1 MAVQSGSKTVLAMS
15 FYPNEG
21 NPLWEQY
28 STRVV
33 AHTLRVYGKHTFDY
47 PYPVAISVHTK
58 NIGMEY
64 PMICFNGGRPEP
76 DGTYSEGTK
85 NGMISVIIH
94 EVGHNF
100 FPMIVNSDERQW
112 TWMDEGLNTFLQFLA
127 EQAWDRNYASRR
139 GFPEDIVPYMAG
151 PKTGMV
157 PIMTNSE
164 SLLQFGNNAYGKPAT
179 ALNILRETVMGRE
192 LFDFAFAQYS
202 QKWMFKHPT
211 PADFFRTME
220 DASAVDL
227 DWFWRGWFYSTDHVD
242 IALKSVRQQPIP
254 LNQTTPD
261 ANNATVAR
269 HRNTVTYQRNL
280 AENSPTVVETD
291 SATRDF
297 YNTVDRALLDQTEPS
312 PLDGWMAK
320 QPADKQETLKGLL
333 AYELVFE
340 NAGGLI
346 MPIVLK
352 ATFADGTDSILR
364 LPAEVWLKNEQECS
378 KVFYFNQA
386 VQSFEIDPFLELA
399 DTQPGNNSWPAK
411 AAAPSRFEQFRQ
423 RRGAQNPMQQLQKKP

>member
-1 MAVQSGSKTVLAMS
+1 
-15 FYPNEG
+15 
-21 NPLWEQY
+21 
-28 STRVV
+28 
-33 AHTLRVYGKHTFDY
+33 
-47 PYPVAISVHTK
+47 
-58 NIGMEY
+58 
-64 PMICFNGGRPEP
+64 
-76 DGTYSEGTK
+76 
-85 NGMISVIIH
+85 
-94 EVGHNF
+94 
-100 FPMIVNSDERQW
+100 
-112 TWMDEGLNTFLQFLA
+112 
-127 EQAWDRNYASRR
+127 
-139 GFPEDIVPYMAG
+139 
-151 PKTGMV
+151 
-157 PIMTNSE
+157 
-164 SLLQFGNNAYGKPAT
+164 
-179 ALNILRETVMGRE
+179 
-192 LFDFAFAQYS
+192 
-202 QKWMFKHPT
+202 
-211 PADFFRTME
+211 ME